1 MKIPMIATLAT
12 CAGIGA
18 CLLVS
23 QGAQLMAQREARQDH
38 IRQMMYAQ
46 ATPLEQG
53 PGNVV
58 TDLPPGILPLDATPT
73 PGVSIE
79 PGSLRPSIQLK
90 PGAKLPNVTNQ
101 AAAYL
106 VLRKSTKVIKETKDP
121 IWELVL
127 MNTQSIPLET
137 LPSVTGRSYR
147 QTANRNQS
155 GTKAPLPKG
164 TYRIERLGIEAG
176 PFADPELGRGFWVP
190 ITPLFA
196 TGRSDLGFHQDPSW
210 GKLNGESG
218 TSGCIGMQ
226 SASDTMKLVTWI
238 KHYNIQKLIVE
249 S

>member
-1 MKIPMIATLAT
+1 MKLPMIASLAT
-12 CAGIGA
+12 CAGVAA
-18 CLLVS
+18 CLLINK
-23 QGAQLMAQREARQDH
+23 GAQTIAHHKAQAEH
-38 IRQMMYAQ
+38 LRQMMYAQ
-46 ATPLEQG
+46 VSPLEQG

-58 TDLPPGILPLDATPT
+58 TDLPAGMLPLDATPT
-73 PGVSIE
+73 PGVVLES
-79 PGSLRPSIQLK
+79 GSMRPSIQLK
-90 PGAKLPNVTNQ
+90 PGAQLPNITKQ

-106 VLRKSTKVIKETKDP
+106 VLRKSSKTIEKTKDP

-127 MNTQSIPLET
+127 MNNQNIPLET

-164 TYRIERLGIEAG
+164 TYRVERLGIEAG
-176 PFADPELGRGFWVP
+176 PFSDPELGRGFWVP

-218 TSGCIGMQ
+218 TSGCIGLQ
-226 SASDTMKLVTWI
+226 SAEDTVKLVTWI
-238 KHYNIQKLIVE
+238 KHYNVQKLTVE